1 MKTLKEKFGELSARI
16 KASGQPARVWFP
28 QYTPASLLNAENWWE
43 ALAVCEYAL
52 DTKEDEKLIEDF
64 FELIFSAFDCNVEV
78 DLNAEEYEFW
88 WEPARRSMPPSSRSS
103 RTTTNSL
110 MCRTTS
116 RTTMTMLT
124 DKVSAATTAPWR
136 RRWLGRK
143 RRHTRLQGLSKPR
156 TTTRTCSSSTIPTT
170 SEAPA
175 SSPTLKAR

>member
-88 WEPARRSMPPSSRSS
+88 WE
-103 RTTTNSL
+103 
-110 MCRTTS
+110 
-116 RTTMTMLT
+116 
-124 DKVSAATTAPWR
+124 KVIQVCDRVAVFSGAGWAQKGA
-136 RRWLGRK
+136 
-143 RRHTRLQGLSKPR
+143 QY
-156 TTTRTCSSSTIPTT
+156 
-170 SEAPA
+170 SEARYGKRDMSYLFPYYE
-175 SSPTLKAR
+175 KAADMGWAEAEATVAYWR